1 MKNRIARIADGME
14 SDLICRES
22 IFTLYGR
29 LENPITA
36 WQRQKSGRRPGLETR
51 GPEALHAAEAN
62 NDILH
67 HLLKNGNIK
76 MRRPMTLRTYIKR
89 QKRMLH
95 AIDPKCIPDDALNT
109 VLIEPK
115 LWRILHGNQGV
126 LPKAGRMPAHRR
138 MSAYIDG
145 RIVNAPNQLRNIAEE
160 IMLLHGIGHCV
171 SSEREIDAWAWARR
185 HATRRTKRYVDEM
198 SPRALATHSSS
209 KRMYGGSEELRYV
222 E

>member
-1 MKNRIARIADGME
+1 MPGIHFHPLRAARE
-14 SDLICRES
+14 SDYCLAE
-22 IFTLYGR
+22 
-29 LENPITA
+29 
-36 WQRQKSGRRPGLETR
+36 QKSGRRPGLGIR

-76 MRRPMTLRTYIKR
+76 TRRPMTLRTYIKR

-115 LWRILHGNQGV
+115 FWRILHGNQSE
-126 LPKAGRMPAHRR
+126 LSKAGRLPAHRR

-145 RIVNAPNQLRNIAEE
+145 RIINAPNQLRNIAEE

-185 HATRRTKRYVDEM
+185 HATRRAKQYVDEI
-198 SPRALATHSSS
+198 SPRALAAHSSS
-209 KRMYGGSEELRYV
+209 RRRNIGSEALRFV